1 MGTQIRQIKKKGPSG
16 KATISVLPV
25 SAAKTPDKW
34 KEVKVSM
41 VRSTGEKEVFR
52 LTPEGLTT
60 EFGGWTLTP
69 TADVF
74 VQLTGE
80 ETNIQSVRPFEGNF
94 LFKFDRFA
102 ARPEKAPTI
111 KFIPM
116 QHVGPLPNGSEWDNP
131 PHHEFYAVLRIA
143 ATEIGKKTPF
153 EGMEVI
159 RNLVYQ
165 FQRNPVTGLMD
176 IAWERKFWYDALVN
190 FLNVTGFDWDA
201 DSLTPSEN
209 VLGELEDILQ
219 KRGKIIR
226 GTLVNGY
233 LKGELQDAPIG
244 VTVK

>member
-1 MGTQIRQIKKKGPSG
+1 MGTQIRQIKKKGPAG
-16 KATISVLPV
+16 KSTISVLPV
-25 SAAKTPDKW
+25 SAAKTPAKW

-52 LTPEGLTT
+52 LSPEGLTT
-60 EFGGWTLTP
+60 EFGEWSLTP

-94 LFKFDRFA
+94 LFKFTRFA
-102 ARPEKAPTI
+102 ARPNAAPTI
-111 KFIPM
+111 KYIPM

-131 PHHEFYAVLRIA
+131 PHHEFYAVLRIV

-219 KRGKIIR
+219 GRSRAIR

-233 LKGELQDAPIG
+233 LKGELADAPIG
-244 VTVK
+244 VSVK